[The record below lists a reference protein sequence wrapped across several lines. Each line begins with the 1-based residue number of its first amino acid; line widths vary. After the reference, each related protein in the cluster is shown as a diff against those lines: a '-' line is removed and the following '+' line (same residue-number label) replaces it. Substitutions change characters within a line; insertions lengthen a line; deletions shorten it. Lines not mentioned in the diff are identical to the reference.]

1 MIRCIRN
8 YSTGD
13 KPLFLSDL
21 LQRVQKINLNVKP
34 KVQAVKPKKV
44 NVKTNQ
50 KPVIRPTTDESKKQ
64 RFSVTD
70 VSIIDIAEH
79 PLANSGVRSRF
90 QTPRTSKPRNPR
102 VNRKQTSR
110 PRQLK
115 SATSNDTIELSTK
128 TIKPISYKPSL
139 TNSFMYGKSTNF
151 QINLTSRITSV
162 IKSQILKSKYP
173 YKLPRSIIDNAPEDS
188 GNRFLLSSNY
198 TKEIN
203 EQDLI
208 NEINEKVKGS
218 LNNIP
223 ESLESDKK
231 INQNP
236 TLSLSSKQVMTNIIQ
251 TKNLSQIFNDAHWR
265 S

>member
-34 KVQAVKPKKV
+34 KVQATKTVKPKNKPQQ
-44 NVKTNQ
+44 KTLTKTPIDQ
-50 KPVIRPTTDESKKQ
+50 SKKQ

-102 VNRKQTSR
+102 VNRKHTPR

-115 SATSNDTIELSTK
+115 SATSNDSIELSTK
-128 TIKPISYKPSL
+128 TLKPISYKPSL
-139 TNSFMYGKSTNF
+139 TNSFIYGKSTNF

-162 IKSQILKSKYP
+162 IKNQILKSKYP
-173 YKLPRSIIDNAPEDS
+173 YKLPKAMIDKAPEDS

-198 TKEIN
+198 SKEIDQ
-203 EQDLI
+203 QDLV
-208 NEINEKVKGS
+208 NEINEKVKGT
-218 LNNIP
+218 LNNID
-223 ESLESDKK
+223 ETLESDKK

-236 TLSLSSKQVMTNIIQ
+236 TLNLSSKQVMANIIQ
-251 TKNLSQIFNDAHWR
+251 MKNLSQIFNGAHWR
-265 S
+265 L